1 MEINIL
7 LQTRQQVD
15 SAYKTELRRNYSSFF
30 VGYSK
35 VAAEGAGTGLYKVLL
50 GLKLHSKV
58 F

>member
-15 SAYKTELRRNYSSFF
+15 SAYKTELRRNYSNFF

-35 VAAEGAGTGLYKVLL
+35 VSAEGAGTGLYKVLL
-50 GLKLHSKV
+50 RLKLHS
-58 F
+58 